1 MFYNCDMEI
10 TIAQES
16 DVDKILTLQAQI
28 YRVDR
33 SSPNAQGYLKK
44 QLKDDSST
52 VLIAKDQDNVIATAN
67 IHYVKVAHH
76 ARPYALL
83 EGLVVDKSQRGQGVG
98 TALFKKC
105 IEVARAK
112 KCYKMIFTSGKD
124 RTGAHKFY
132 KNLGF
137 KHWGLEFRKDL

>member
-1 MFYNCDMEI
+1 MSYNSIMEI
-10 TIAQES
+10 IKATQK
-16 DVDKILTLQAQI
+16 DTGDILALQAQI
-28 YRVDR
+28 YRVEEIAG
-33 SSPNAQGYLKK
+33 NARQTLEK
-44 QLKDDSST
+44 QLKDKSCDI
-52 VLIAKDQDNVIATAN
+52 LAAREDGKVIATAT
-67 IHYVKVAHH
+67 IYYIKAAVH